1 MLIDVLFFGWSQLL
15 GCGILEDSWVLEK
28 MKQIKFGL
36 SGKNRDMWN
45 LWIYNIYINDICQT
59 WLLVDDKNLSH
70 TTVVERRALSITD
83 DLPEM
88 EHCVCRMI
96 SNLDRKKAWWTEFS
110 ERLRLRSTCG
120 ACCSL
125 CWYVGFLSESNS
137 LPRSNTTHTPQ
148 TCSEHFRLHTKQT
161 YKSKRTQPTKSHL
174 GMCQNLCIYI
184 LWYDIYI

>member
-1 MLIDVLFFGWSQLL
+1 MCYFLGDLSSLGVVFWRILGYWRKWSRSNLDWAARI
-15 GCGILEDSWVLEK
+15 GICGIYGY
-28 MKQIKFGL
+28 I
-36 SGKNRDMWN
+36 
-45 LWIYNIYINDICQT
+45 IYINDICQT

-184 LWYDIYI
+184 LWYIYIYNIT